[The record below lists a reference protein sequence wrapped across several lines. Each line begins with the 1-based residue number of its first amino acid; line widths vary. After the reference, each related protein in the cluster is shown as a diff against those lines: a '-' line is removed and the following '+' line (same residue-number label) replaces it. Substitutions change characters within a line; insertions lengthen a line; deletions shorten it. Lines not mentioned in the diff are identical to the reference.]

1 MSADSIAKAAP
12 AFEPVTQF
20 DLHQR
25 MAETPGVA
33 VLLLSAPACGSCR
46 AMRAA
51 LAELARA
58 RPGLQLFEA
67 DAGREAGIVQEFEV
81 FHLPALFVW
90 RDGEY
95 HGALQAGPLPSR
107 LAEAL
112 DALLAAPPQEAP

>member
-1 MSADSIAKAAP
+1 MSADSTPKPGAE
-12 AFEPVTQF
+12 FEAVSQF

-33 VLLLSAPACGSCR
+33 VLLLTAPACGSCR

-51 LAELARA
+51 LLELARS
-58 RPGLQLFEA
+58 RSDLRLFEA

-95 HGALQAGPLPSR
+95 HGALQAEALPAR
-107 LAEAL
+107 LAAAL